1 MSISIEEKINEFV
14 DKIAKKFKPEK
25 IILFGSYGYGNPNKD
40 SDIDMLVVISSR
52 KRPVDLA
59 VQIRSTVRAPFP
71 IDLLVRTPKQIEKR
85 LSMNDFFI
93 KEIVTKGRVLYERNS

>member
-40 SDIDMLVVISSR
+40 SDIDVLVVISSK

-59 VQIRSTVRAPFP
+59 IQIRSAIPAPFP
-71 IDLLVRTPKQIEKR
+71 VDLLVRTPRQIEER

>member
-1 MSISIEEKINEFV
+1 MGISSEEKINEFV
-14 DKIAKKFKPEK
+14 NKIAKKFKPEK

-59 VQIRSTVRAPFP
+59 VQIRSAVRAPFP
-71 IDLLVRTPKQIEKR
+71 VDLLVRTPKQIEKR

>member
-40 SDIDMLVVISSR
+40 SDIDVLVVISSK
-52 KRPVDLA
+52 KRPADLA
-59 VQIRSTVRAPFP
+59 VQIRSAVRAPFP
-71 IDLLVRTPKQIEKR
+71 VDLLVRTPNQIEKR

>member
-40 SDIDMLVVISSR
+40 SDIDVLVIISSK

-59 VQIRSTVRAPFP
+59 IQIRSAIPAPFP
-71 IDLLVRTPKQIEKR
+71 VDLLVRTPRQIEER

-93 KEIVTKGRVLYERNS
+93 KEIITKGKVLYERDS

>member
-14 DKIAKKFKPEK
+14 ANIAKKFKPEK

-40 SDIDMLVVISSR
+40 SDIDVLVVISSK

-59 VQIRSTVRAPFP
+59 IQIRSAIPAPFP
-71 IDLLVRTPKQIEKR
+71 VDLLVRTPRQIEER

-93 KEIVTKGRVLYERNS
+93 KEIITKGKVLYERNS

>member
-14 DKIAKKFKPEK
+14 ANIAKKFKPEK

-40 SDIDMLVVISSR
+40 SDIDVLVIISSK

-59 VQIRSTVRAPFP
+59 IQIRSAIPAPFP
-71 IDLLVRTPKQIEKR
+71 VDLLVRTPRQIEER

-93 KEIVTKGRVLYERNS
+93 KEIITKGKVLYERDS